1 MPCLIYDINQFI
13 QSVYA
18 SKYCSHSGLLHV
30 YAHTDKSIFSD
41 ANGKNLTVLAE
52 FHTALNLN
60 GLPTLTVDGSGNVIS
75 IAVPELSIC
84 IIFHWSATTTE

>member
-1 MPCLIYDINQFI
+1 LY
-13 QSVYA
+13 
-18 SKYCSHSGLLHV
+18 GLLHV
-30 YAHTDKSIFSD
+30 YAPAIRSILS
-41 ANGKNLTVLAE
+41 APNGINLTVFEE